1 VTRKRARACAYVAA
15 ADGEDDD
22 DNDDDDDDLMMMMMI
37 DDDDDDVM
45 TMIQS
50 IQFHPF
56 AKLRREFSRAVSFLF
71 KIKSTCCTL
80 VAMVVRAVGLL
91 LLGVILL

>member
-1 VTRKRARACAYVAA
+1 VGVCVLPWRNDGHESINLSAVHICVTTLVTMTMMMHSTWVL
-15 ADGEDDD
+15 
-22 DNDDDDDDLMMMMMI
+22 NDDDDDDLMMMMMI

-56 AKLRREFSRAVSFLF
+56 AKLRREFSRAVSFL
-71 KIKSTCCTL
+71 
-80 VAMVVRAVGLL
+80 
-91 LLGVILL
+91 